1 MHSQRRIL
9 VAQAIAALA
18 LCACGSQL
26 SEAPTAELQPAST
39 ETEQTSP
46 ATEMAANQEAH
57 ESAPLLTLL
66 ITKHH
71 NRITLAL
78 QNRGRTNVRFN
89 SNVLLES
96 GANAE
101 PQRLSLRLDEAR
113 PLPSCAEL
121 APGALLELEAT
132 PSAGEHRFVLTSCDG
147 NARIESESFAL

>member
-39 ETEQTSP
+39 ETALTP
-46 ATEMAANQEAH
+46 VREMAANQEAH

-71 NRITLAL
+71 DRITLAL

>member
-39 ETEQTSP
+39 ESALTP
-46 ATEMAANQEAH
+46 VTEMAANQEAH

-78 QNRGRTNVRFN
+78 QNRGRTNVRFS

-147 NARIESESFAL
+147 NARTESESFAL